1 MGEQHRLF
9 LGIPIPP
16 EIVQTLYDFQETMP
30 FQSGISW
37 VKPRN
42 FHITVYF
49 FGAVPTERLDNL
61 QAMLEIGLK
70 RFRPF
75 DLSFDRYVL
84 APKPSEARMIWARY
98 RKAGA
103 FRAMVQFIH
112 QLYEQIEPSVQA
124 RKSPIPHLTLARIK
138 QKDKIPHGTW
148 WDGPTPPKVLPVNEL
163 VLWESK
169 LLPEGPEYSVLRRYK
184 L

>member
-16 EIVQTLYDFQETMP
+16 EISQTLYDFQENMP
-30 FQSGISW
+30 FQSGINW

-61 QAMLEIGLK
+61 QVMLAVGLR
-70 RFRPF
+70 RFQAF
-75 DLSFDRYVL
+75 ELSFDRYVL

-98 RKAGA
+98 RKAGV
-103 FRAMVQFIH
+103 FRALVQFIH
-112 QLYEQIEPSVQA
+112 SLYTQIEPSVQA

-138 QKDKIPHGTW
+138 QKEKTPQGPW
-148 WDGPTPPKVLPVNEL
+148 WDGPTPPPKLSVNEL
-163 VLWESK
+163 VLWEST
-169 LLPEGPEYSVLRRYK
+169 LFPEGPEYSVLRRYK

>member
-1 MGEQHRLF
+1 MGDQHRLF

-16 EIVQTLYDFQETMP
+16 EIAHTLYDFQENMP
-30 FQSGISW
+30 FQSGMSW
-37 VKPRN
+37 VKPQH

-61 QAMLEIGLK
+61 QAMLQIGLK
-70 RFRPF
+70 RFQPF
-75 DLSFDRYVL
+75 NLSFDRYVL

-98 RKAGA
+98 RKAGI

-112 QLYEQIEPSVQA
+112 QLYEQIEPTVQS

-138 QKDKIPHGTW
+138 QKDHVPSGRW
-148 WDGPTPPKVLPVNEL
+148 WDGPTPPKELVVKEL
-163 VLWESK
+163 VLWESTLK
-169 LLPEGPEYSVLRRYK
+169 PEGPEYSVVRRYK